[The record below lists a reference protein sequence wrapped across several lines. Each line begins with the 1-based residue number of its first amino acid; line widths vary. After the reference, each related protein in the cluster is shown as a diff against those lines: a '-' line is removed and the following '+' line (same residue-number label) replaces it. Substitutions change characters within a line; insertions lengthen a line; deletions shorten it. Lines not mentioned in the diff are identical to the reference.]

1 MKKRQGF
8 VSNSSSSSFVVIGY
22 GFEED
27 FFEDSDVALED
38 IYDNFKVLQNGD
50 ADIPEGLI
58 VVGFNMFEIDSETSM
73 IDNAQY
79 KLQDVVDKIVDIKK
93 KLLDLD
99 IEEEDLPEPEIYAG
113 VKMS

>member
-1 MKKRQGF
+1 
-8 VSNSSSSSFVVIGY
+8 
-22 GFEED
+22 
-27 FFEDSDVALED
+27 
-38 IYDNFKVLQNGD
+38 
-50 ADIPEGLI
+50 
-58 VVGFNMFEIDSETSM
+58 MFEIDSETSM